1 MTARQQ
7 IARLLP
13 LGLLVVLVIVGLR
26 GAVPA
31 PGWTGPLKAYGI
43 AIGIALEVLFAVL
56 FIVLR
61 TRDAADRRAAES
73 RPYTGAD
80 KDIEPQEALRF
91 TLKYVLGM
99 SMLAIGVVLVT
110 NLHLHFFTRPTAL
123 PPPLRRKGLPKL
135 PPHTGGGG
143 SGFHLPL
150 GPILYG
156 LLVVAL
162 VAAVAISIWW
172 SARLRLPAAP
182 LVIEDVR
189 TAELREAVAEGRAA
203 LAGVDDARAAI
214 IACYVAMERSLAAR
228 GTARGAAD
236 TPDEL
241 LARAVAAGAVR
252 GGAAGRLTALFYEA
266 RFSTH
271 PLGSGQRDAA
281 SAALAELAAE
291 LAARA
296 KKTEQEAA
304 GQEALAQAGSAQAG
318 SAQAGTAQAGSAQA
332 GSAQAGTAQAGTA
345 QAGTAQAG
353 TAQVGT
359 ARPPKPG
366 GGWV

>member
-31 PGWTGPLKAYGI
+31 PRWTGPLKAYGI
-43 AIGIALEVLFAVL
+43 AIGIALEVIFAVL
-56 FIVLR
+56 LIVLR
-61 TRDAADRRAAES
+61 ARDAAGRRAAES
-73 RPYTGAD
+73 RPYSAEEQ
-80 KDIEPQEALRF
+80 DIEPQEALRF
-91 TLKYVLGM
+91 TLKYVIGLA
-99 SMLAIGVVLVT
+99 MLAIGAVLVT
-110 NLHLHFFTRPTAL
+110 DLHLHFFSRPGSL
-123 PPPLRRKGLPKL
+123 PPSLRRKSPPKL
-135 PPHTGGGG
+135 PPSSGGGG
-143 SGFHLPL
+143 WAFHIPL

-156 LLVVAL
+156 LLVIAL

-172 SARLRLPAAP
+172 SARLRRPAAP
-182 LVIEDVR
+182 LVIEDVS
-189 TAELREAVAEGRAA
+189 AEELREAVAEGRAA
-203 LAGVDDARAAI
+203 LARIDDARAAI
-214 IACYVAMERSLAAR
+214 IACYVAMERSLAER
-228 GTARGAAD
+228 GTARAAAD

-241 LARAVAAGAVR
+241 LARAVAAGVVR

-281 SAALAELAAE
+281 SAALDELAGE

-296 KKTEQEAA
+296 TEEP
-304 GQEALAQAGSAQAG
+304 AQAGPAQAR
-318 SAQAGTAQAGSAQA
+318 Q
-332 GSAQAGTAQAGTA
+332 
-345 QAGTAQAG
+345 
-353 TAQVGT
+353 
-359 ARPPKPG
+359 PG

>member
-13 LGLLVVLVIVGLR
+13 LGLLVVLVIAGLR

-31 PGWTGPLKAYGI
+31 PRWTGPLKADGI
-43 AIGIALEVLFAVL
+43 AVGIALEVLFAVL
-56 FIVLR
+56 LIALR
-61 TRDAADRRAAES
+61 VRDAADRRAAAS
-73 RPYTGAD
+73 RPYSSAD
-80 KDIEPQEALRF
+80 KDIEPREALRF

-99 SMLAIGVVLVT
+99 AMIAIGVVLVT
-110 NLHLHFFTRPTAL
+110 DLHLHFFSRPASL
-123 PPPLRRKGLPKL
+123 PPALRRKGLPK
-135 PPHTGGGG
+135 PPPLSGSGGGF
-143 SGFHLPL
+143 GFHVPL

-172 SARLRLPAAP
+172 SARLRRPAAP
-182 LVIEDVR
+182 LVIEDVS
-189 TAELREAVAEGRAA
+189 TEELREAVAEGRAA
-203 LAGVDDARAAI
+203 LAGIDDARAAI
-214 IACYVAMERSLAAR
+214 IACYVAMERSLAER
-228 GTARGAAD
+228 GTARASAD

-241 LARAVAAGAVR
+241 LARAVAAGVVR

-271 PLGSGQRDAA
+271 PLDGSQRDAA
-281 SAALAELAAE
+281 SAALDELAVE

-296 KKTEQEAA
+296 KETA
-304 GQEALAQAGSAQAG
+304 GQEAAAQASTGQASTG
-318 SAQAGTAQAGSAQA
+318 QPSTGQ
-332 GSAQAGTAQAGTA
+332 
-345 QAGTAQAG
+345 
-353 TAQVGT
+353 
-359 ARPPKPG
+359 PG